1 MTYNPKIHNRKRMRI
16 EGYDYSKPSK
26 HFITICCQNRVCL
39 FGEIVDG
46 KMILNDSGKMVEK
59 WYFEIQNKYPD
70 KRCLEMVIMPNHFH
84 CVIENVDERYAQIR
98 DVHTGTSLCGRPE
111 RWIPEFGIPERER
124 PENEYGLH
132 NKKYNATIP
141 DAMDWFKTMTTN
153 EYIRGVKNHNWKRF
167 DKKLW
172 QRSYHDRIIND
183 DFAYMRIATYILKNP
198 EKWDN
203 DSMK

>member
-1 MTYNPKIHNRKRMRI
+1 MRI
-16 EGYDYSKPSK
+16 EGYDYSKPGK

-46 KMILNDSGKMVEK
+46 NMILNDSGKMVEK
-59 WYFEIQNKYPD
+59 WYFEIENKYPD
-70 KRCLEMVIMPNHFH
+70 KRCLEMVVMPNHFH
-84 CVIENVDERYAQIR
+84 CVIENVDERYAHIR

-111 RWIPEFGIPERER
+111 RGIPERGI

-172 QRSYHDRIIND
+172 QRSYHDRIIGNV
-183 DFAYMRIATYILKNP
+183 FAYARIATYILKNP